1 MFIHDL
7 YKMINK
13 VLEKEAPNTEI
24 IYGNGYLEVK
34 PRDIKKKQLINLL
47 LQKISKNSK
56 IDFIFYLGNDSEDEA
71 VFEFLKSERANA
83 DFFAQACSKYIC
95 VLEKKPS
102 EADFYIE
109 DLDSVRPILQM
120 L

>member
-83 DFFAQACSKYIC
+83 DFFA
-95 VLEKKPS
+95 
-102 EADFYIE
+102 
-109 DLDSVRPILQM
+109 
-120 L
+120 